1 MVLTTQEIDHVI
13 AYSKRHAAR
22 AEKFLARLE
31 EETKCEI
38 CYERLRSC
46 GYQCQ
51 RHQVCKECFA
61 RIVICPFCRA
71 PQMGAYP
78 DLWYCDDSNFSWIPL
93 TEDAVRNGLRRDRN
107 AERFSSPTQYALWLR
122 SACEA
127 GVVQLESF
135 ERHPASI
142 KMVLRVVAD
151 CVNRRAN
158 YPIFAWHKQQHLHYC
173 ADRWRMIQD
182 AIIAKTDPSPELE
195 PELRRHMKKSLCKLL
210 KKIKDVAAKAGLA
223 YRHMPPIHDSSI

>member
-1 MVLTTQEIDHVI
+1 M
-13 AYSKRHAAR
+13 
-22 AEKFLARLE
+22 
-31 EETKCEI
+31 
-38 CYERLRSC
+38 
-46 GYQCQ
+46 
-51 RHQVCKECFA
+51 
-61 RIVICPFCRA
+61 
-71 PQMGAYP
+71 
-78 DLWYCDDSNFSWIPL
+78 
-93 TEDAVRNGLRRDRN
+93 VRNGISSTAN
-107 AERFSSPTQYALWLR
+107 AARFSSPTDYAFWFR

-127 GVVQLESF
+127 GVTQLGAF
-135 ERHPASI
+135 KTCPASI

-173 ADRWRMIQD
+173 ADRWRLIQD
-182 AIIAKTDPSPELE
+182 AIIANSGPSPALE